1 MFLIS
6 VISDTGS
13 LTMKKVTVTKQNV
26 ASRGK
31 ALPNNTSIETIIQ
44 TVKDENEVTET
55 ETNAASTYLQE
66 DTKDLLPQ
74 EADVL
79 TGVNMDGDTVVYDG
93 NNFISYEV
101 SAVEEIN
108 EYSVEDSWQTEN
120 VVNCD
125 DSN

>member
-6 VISDTGS
+6 IISDTGS
-13 LTMKKVTVTKQNV
+13 LTIKKVAVTKQNV

-31 ALPNNTSIETIIQ
+31 ALPNSTTIEAIIQ

-55 ETNAASTYLQE
+55 ETSAASTYLQE
-66 DTKDLLPQ
+66 ETKDLLPQ

-125 DSN
+125 DSI